1 METQKSGLFDSK
13 MKIVGLTGGIGSG
26 KSAVLSIFSSQGVP
40 CYQSDSSAKKL
51 MHQDPELINQIKALF
66 GDDLYEGEK
75 LNRGKLAEVVFAD
88 KSKLESLNAI
98 VHPRVKEDFQLFLS
112 QQNADYVIKEAAIL
126 FETEGAEDCDV
137 TILVTAPEDLRIERV
152 MKREKSKVEHIKS
165 RMRHQ
170 WSDEKKI
177 PMADYVINNID
188 WDKTLKKVEEIHQ
201 KLVRVK

>member
-1 METQKSGLFDSK
+1 

-51 MHQDPELINQIKALF
+51 MHQDPDLINQIKALF

-126 FETEGAEDCDV
+126 FETGGAEDCDV

>member
-1 METQKSGLFDSK
+1 

-26 KSAVLSIFSSQGVP
+26 KSAVLSVFSSLGVP

-51 MHQDPELINQIKALF
+51 MQQDPELINQIKALF
-66 GDDLYEGEK
+66 RDDLYEGEK

-201 KLVRVK
+201 KLVRIK

>member
-1 METQKSGLFDSK
+1 
-13 MKIVGLTGGIGSG
+13 MKIVGLTVGIGSG

-126 FETEGAEDCDV
+126 FETGGAEDCDV

-201 KLVRVK
+201 KLVRIK

>member
-1 METQKSGLFDSK
+1 MQ
-13 MKIVGLTGGIGSG
+13 
-26 KSAVLSIFSSQGVP
+26 
-40 CYQSDSSAKKL
+40 
-51 MHQDPELINQIKALF
+51 QDPELINQIKALF

-75 LNRGKLAEVVFAD
+75 LNRGKLAEVVC
-88 KSKLESLNAI
+88 KKKLESLNAI
-98 VHPRVKEDFQLFLS
+98 VHPGVKEDFQLFLS
-112 QQNADYVIKEAAIL
+112 QQNADYAIKEAAIL
-126 FETEGAEDCDV
+126 FETGGAEDCDV

-188 WDKTLKKVEEIHQ
+188 WDKTLKNIEEIHQ
-201 KLVRVK
+201 S

>member
-1 METQKSGLFDSK
+1 

-26 KSAVLSIFSSQGVP
+26 KSAVLSVFSSLGVP

-126 FETEGAEDCDV
+126 FETGGAEDCDV

>member
-1 METQKSGLFDSK
+1 

-26 KSAVLSIFSSQGVP
+26 KSAVLSVFSSLGVP

-51 MHQDPELINQIKALF
+51 MQQDPELINQIKALF

-98 VHPRVKEDFQLFLS
+98 VHPRVKDDFQLFLS

-126 FETEGAEDCDV
+126 FETGGAEDCDV

-170 WSDEKKI
+170 WSNEKKI

-201 KLVRVK
+201 KLVRIK